1 VGFIFQFLQIHLAIN
16 SSQLMNDVQKLQM
29 LKDSQQLR
37 LDILSNLLFSHLG
50 VVEPQVD
57 APLMNQYTSAYL
69 LGSDEVSTR
78 T

>member
-1 VGFIFQFLQIHLAIN
+1 VGFTFQFLQIHLAIN

-50 VVEPQVD
+50 VVEPQFD
-57 APLMNQYTSAYL
+57 APLMKQYTSAYL

-78 T
+78 A